1 MQSTLRGTARGNI
14 ITVMPPK
21 LFSRLSQAL
30 RKNENSAPIG
40 VGTLIDQRYRLDAE
54 IGRGGMGIVYRA
66 RDIQCD
72 RDVALKI
79 VNLETANALTL
90 RQFSRE
96 AQITSKLDHPHIV
109 AVYDTGAVQAGAG
122 GQVPYIVMELVEGTG
137 LDEISGLTYARIID
151 LGIQICDALEY
162 AHRQGLVHR
171 DLKPGNLLIKK
182 EGFQYCVK
190 LMDFGLSRPRA
201 EAYSQTESSRA
212 GSFFYLAPEVILG
225 QPADVPSDLYAL
237 GVILYELITGR
248 VPFSNFDEQTVL
260 AQHVREA
267 AAPPSRSR
275 SDLPP
280 ALEKI
285 VMRLL
290 EKDPRDRFASAA
302 QVRLALEQVNI
313 KSEAAHTRGNLPAL
327 PPDSSGLKNEIE
339 QVRGLIASN
348 RLVTLLS
355 DDDDALALAAASQCV
370 DQFTDGIWRVD
381 LQPVQ
386 DPSQVLNTVAH
397 VLGVQADPD
406 RPLTVSLLQFLRE
419 KDLLLILSHCGHVV
433 QACAQLAETIMR
445 ACPEVRIL
453 AVSQRALNMDG
464 ELRHPG

>member
-1 MQSTLRGTARGNI
+1 ML
-14 ITVMPPK
+14 PK

-54 IGRGGMGIVYRA
+54 IGRGGMGIVYRT

-109 AVYDTGAVQAGAG
+109 AVYDTGAVQVGAG

-137 LDEISGLTYARIID
+137 LDEISGLTIARIID

-162 AHRQGLVHR
+162 AHRHGLVHR

-267 AAPPSRSR
+267 AALPSRSR

-290 EKDPRDRFASAA
+290 EKDPMDRFASAA
-302 QVRLALEQVNI
+302 QVRLALEQVNA
-313 KSEAAHTRGNLPAL
+313 KSGAAHTRGNLPAV
-327 PPDSSGLKNEIE
+327 PADISKLKNEIE
-339 QVRGLIASN
+339 QVRGMIASS

-355 DDDDALALAAASQCV
+355 ENDALALAAASQYA
-370 DQFTDGIWRVD
+370 DQFTDGIWHVD

-386 DPSQVLNTVAH
+386 DPSQVLKTVAH

-406 RPLTVSLLQFLRE
+406 RPLTISLLQFLRE

-433 QACAQLAETIMR
+433 QACAQLTETIMS

-453 AVSQRALNMDG
+453 AVSQRVLNIDG
-464 ELRHPG
+464 ELHHPR